1 MPEAYAE
8 RRDAGRERL
17 HNVDENACVFGPPG
31 AGGEDDARGMQ
42 RADLFDAQLIVADD
56 ADVWIDRANELVEV
70 IGKAIVIV
78 DQKDHRSS
86 SCASVKALT
95 TAFALLMHS

>member
-31 AGGEDDARGMQ
+31 AGGEDDAVGMQ
-42 RADLFDAQLIVADD
+42 GLQFLHGHLVVADD
-56 ADVWIDRANELVEV
+56 FHGGVQLTHELVKV
-70 IGKAIVIV
+70 IGKAVVAV
-78 DQKDHRSS
+78 DENGHWS
-86 SCASVKALT
+86 T
-95 TAFALLMHS
+95 P